1 MRKITSTPGK
11 NYTYVEVEWMSYAY
25 ARPWKL
31 WKDRKGQTWQEKI
44 PLSSVLSLI
53 DFDKLSDDVADRL
66 NKICVVETDSITLCS
81 KFVFL
86 NL

>member
-1 MRKITSTPGK
+1 
-11 NYTYVEVEWMSYAY
+11 MSGAY

-31 WKDRKGQTWQEKI
+31 WKDRKGQAWKEKI

-66 NKICVVETDSITLCS
+66 NKICVVETDTITLCS
-81 KFVFL
+81 
-86 NL
+86 